1 MKKYT
6 VNAIDKETGAA
17 SPIDTIEVEDN
28 YTTEDYI
35 SDCSDNWDADQM
47 EMFEKCDIE
56 FEGIND

>member
-6 VNAIDKETGAA
+6 VNAIDKETGAV

-35 SDCSDNWDADQM
+35 SDCSDNWDADGNVR
-47 EMFEKCDIE
+47 KV
-56 FEGIND
+56 